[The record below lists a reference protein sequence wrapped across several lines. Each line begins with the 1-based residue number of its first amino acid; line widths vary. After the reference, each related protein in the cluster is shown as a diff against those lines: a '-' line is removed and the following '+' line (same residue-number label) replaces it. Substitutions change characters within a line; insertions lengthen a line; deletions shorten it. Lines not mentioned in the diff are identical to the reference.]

1 MTFIKGDLKVSQL
14 NHLRDIF
21 PNFWILEDDLV
32 YQGKDETFTVPKD
45 FVTDFATVPQ
55 FLQWIIPRTGAWNR
69 AVIVHDYFC
78 DRLGEEY
85 YNEGFFENEGP
96 FPGSRDADG
105 IFRRILREEGVPFV
119 KRWLIWTGVRWG
131 ALFNKSRRPGIMK
144 DIPLMAILSLLFLP
158 IILPATVGVAVGN
171 AAYEVYDLTSRGAS
185 WVSGVLRK

>member
-1 MTFIKGDLKVSQL
+1 VTFIKGDLKVSQL
-14 NHLRDIF
+14 NNLRPVF

-32 YQGKDETFTVPKD
+32 YQGKDEAFTVPKD

-55 FLQWIIPRTGAWNR
+55 FLQWIIPRTGSWNR

-78 DRLGEEY
+78 DRLAGDVVWEENY
-85 YNEGFFENEGP
+85 PN
-96 FPGSRDADG
+96 SRDADG

-131 ALFNKSRRPGIMK
+131 ALFNKSRRPGILK
-144 DIPLMAILSLLFLP
+144 DLPLMAILSLLFLP